1 MSQFLLYVG
10 YGLVTAA
17 VLSLSAVALTL
28 QYAVSRIANL
38 AHGEL
43 LTIGAYAAYGSLQLT
58 GSVVLAALAA
68 AVAGG
73 LGGVAMNLGLVE
85 RFAGRPA
92 IVVVIATLGVS
103 LIVQNVLTIAFGAAN
118 KVYSIDQ
125 GSPHHLGPFVL
136 TDAEILVLVSAAVV
150 ASALYLLLQRTKFG
164 KALRAVS
171 DNRDLATASG
181 IPAQRVIT
189 ATWGIAGMIAGFAGF
204 VLAETIGTF
213 TPSLGFGYLLI
224 TLTAAVAG
232 GLGRPYG
239 TLVGALLVGLVLELA
254 GAYTSSSYQLA
265 FALGVLVI
273 LLLFRPNGILVSG
286 RQVVGS

>member
-1 MSQFLLYVG
+1 MNQFLLYVG

-28 QYAVSRIANL
+28 QYAVSRVANL

-43 LTIGAYAAYGSLQLT
+43 LTIGAYGAYEVLQLT
-58 GSVVLAALAA
+58 GSVPLAALGAA
-68 AVAGG
+68 AAGG
-73 LGGVAMNLGLVE
+73 LAGMAMNVGLIE
-85 RFAGRPA
+85 RFAGRPR
-92 IVVVIATLGVS
+92 IIIVIATLGVS
-103 LIVQNVLTIAFGAAN
+103 LVLQNVLVIIFGAAN
-118 KVYSIDQ
+118 KVYTIAQ

-136 TDAEILVLVSAAVV
+136 TGAEILVTVSAAAV
-150 ASALYLLLQRTKFG
+150 ATALYLLLQRTKFG

-171 DNRDLATASG
+171 DNRELATASG
-181 IPAQRVIT
+181 IPAGRVIT

-254 GAYTSSSYQLA
+254 GAYTNSSYQLA
-265 FALGVLVI
+265 FALGVLV
-273 LLLFRPNGILVSG
+273 LMLLFRPNGLLVSG
-286 RQVVGS
+286 RQVAGS